1 MNIDILINQI
11 FKCSQPF
18 NLAPVR
24 RTFYQVAKSRLPCRH
39 HLCFFFQSF
48 FGCFSFCSHMQ
59 NLGLHI
65 EENAESI
72 EFGFKTTDI
81 PNFDNIKL
89 FHQNMFLNE
98 PIKKNKNE
106 KRSIVHT
113 NSSI

>member
-1 MNIDILINQI
+1 
-11 FKCSQPF
+11 
-18 NLAPVR
+18 
-24 RTFYQVAKSRLPCRH
+24 
-39 HLCFFFQSF
+39 
-48 FGCFSFCSHMQ
+48 MQ

-98 PIKKNKNE
+98 PIKKTKMKNDQLYTPIQVSE
-106 KRSIVHT
+106 KWL
-113 NSSI
+113 